1 MRYKNEGGI
10 MAYSNA
16 QKKATMKWDAENYDQ
31 IKFTAHKGFND
42 KLKQAAE
49 LAGKSKRQLI
59 IETLEK
65 EMEKPTS

>member
-1 MRYKNEGGI
+1 

-31 IKFTAHKGFND
+31 IKFTAPKGFND
-42 KLKQAAE
+42 KLKQTAE
-49 LAGKSKRQLI
+49 LAGKSKRQFI

>member
-1 MRYKNEGGI
+1 

-31 IKFTAHKGFND
+31 IKFTAPKGFND
-42 KLKQAAE
+42 RLKQAAE
-49 LAGKSKRQLI
+49 LAGKSKRQFI